1 MLEKTLNRIMEGAKT
16 PEGKV
21 IAILVTLSLAL
32 MTWNATSI
40 KAAFATDE
48 EDTPAASDIMVDES
62 DVAAEQEAV
71 QEEPVAPEPT
81 ADEAVAPAP
90 AADDETASSE
100 AAVEPAVEEGD
111 A

>member
-1 MLEKTLNRIMEGAKT
+1 MRALRNHKRAQHDRKWWTKMLEKTLNRIMEGAKT

-48 EDTPAASDIMVDES
+48 EDLPAASDIMAEET

-71 QEEPVAPEPT
+71 QE
-81 ADEAVAPAP
+81 AP
-90 AADDETASSE
+90 AAPEAP
-100 AAVEPAVEEGD
+100 AAVEAAEP
-111 A
+111 